1 LPHAEWHF
9 GLISFHLEPIAMNVD
24 AAIQYARENRKDA
37 LENLKSLLTIPSIS
51 TLPEHKS
58 DMKRVAEWIASKLE
72 ALGFEEVRILPTAG
86 HPVVYGSWSKAGKE
100 APTIL
105 VYGHYDVQP
114 VDPLDEWKSD
124 PFIPEIRG
132 EALFARGASDMKGQL
147 IAHLKAMQAMLETDG
162 LPINIK
168 YMIEGEEEIGSPNL
182 EAFIGEHRHLLDCDF
197 CLNTD
202 SGILGADIPS
212 IVYALRGL
220 SYFELRLRG
229 PSSDLHS
236 GTFGGTI
243 VNPANILCDLI
254 AGMKDEDGR
263 VTLPG
268 FYDPVRALT
277 PKEREQLARLP
288 QDDAWWLSQSGA
300 NALDGEKGY
309 TPTERATARPTLDV
323 NGLYSGFIGEGSKTV
338 LPAYAMAKF
347 SMRLVPD
354 QTPQMVRQ
362 SLEKYLAEQIPAS
375 IQWELLEH
383 SSCLP
388 AMIDIESEAVQ
399 AASMALEKVWGKS
412 PLYEREGGSVP
423 VVGMLKETLQVNSL
437 MLGFGLPDDNLHAP
451 NEKMHL
457 PTFFRG
463 IETHIHFM
471 ACIAS

>member
-1 LPHAEWHF
+1 M
-9 GLISFHLEPIAMNVD
+9 MNVD
-24 AAIQYARENRKDA
+24 AAIQYAREHEKDA
-37 LENLKSLLTIPSIS
+37 LEDLKSLLIIPSIS
-51 TLPEHKS
+51 TLPEHEN
-58 DMKRVAEWIASKLE
+58 DMKRTAGWIASKLE
-72 ALGFEEVRILPTAG
+72 AFGFEEVKILPTAR
-86 HPVVYGSWSKAGKE
+86 HPVVYGSWLKAGIN

-114 VDPLDEWKSD
+114 VDPLNEWESD
-124 PFIPEIRG
+124 PFKPEIRG

-182 EAFIGEHRHLLDCDF
+182 ETFIQEYRHLLDCDF

-202 SGILGADIPS
+202 SGILAADIPC
-212 IVYALRGL
+212 IVYALRGI
-220 SYFELRLRG
+220 SYFEIRLQG
-229 PSSDLHS
+229 PTSDLHS
-236 GTFGGTI
+236 GTFGGTV

-268 FYDPVRALT
+268 FYDPVRPIT
-277 PKEREQLARLP
+277 PEERKQMAKLP
-288 QDDAWWLSQSGA
+288 QDDPWWLSQSGA
-300 NALDGEKGY
+300 KELDGEKGY

-338 LPAYAMAKF
+338 LPARAMAKF

-362 SLEKYLAEQIPAS
+362 SLEKYLNDHIPTS

-388 AMIDIESEAVQ
+388 GMIDLESKAVQ
-399 AASMALEKVWGKS
+399 AASIALEKVWGKS
-412 PLYEREGGSVP
+412 PLYKREGGSVP
-423 VVGMLKETLQVNSL
+423 VVGMLKEILQVNSL

-451 NEKMHL
+451 NEKIHL
-457 PTFFRG
+457 PTFYRG

-471 ACIAS
+471 AGIGS